1 MPRKRQLGK
10 WQIKSLL
17 QIVNHEV
24 CCHRAVID
32 MIGGTAKKW
41 DRRYKLRLKSAIAA
55 HNAGI
60 ATNSPVNPKLQI
72 EEDTRTGFKLVS
84 R

>member
-1 MPRKRQLGK
+1 MPRKRKLGE
-10 WQIKSLL
+10 WQVKTLL
-17 QIVNHEV
+17 QIAKHEV

-32 MIGGTAKKW
+32 MLCGTAKKW
-41 DRRYKLRLKSAIAA
+41 DRRYKTRLKSAIAA

-60 ATNSPVNPKLQI
+60 ATNSPVNPRFKIL
-72 EEDTRTGFKLVS
+72 EDNRTGFKLVL